1 MSLKNSP
8 YKPISCS
15 FHDGLESIAVLRKV
29 VKIIFMDE
37 AGNRQEITSQI
48 VDFKN
53 HDGAEF
59 MVLRDGQI
67 IRLDKIIS
75 VDGKSLSD
83 ENNPFC

>member
-1 MSLKNSP
+1 MNFKSQP

-15 FHDGLESIAVLRKV
+15 FHDRLESIAVLRKV

-59 MVLRDGQI
+59 MVLPDGQI
-67 IRLDKIIS
+67 IRLDKIIN
-75 VDGKSLSD
+75 VDGKSLPKD
-83 ENNPFC
+83 NNPSC